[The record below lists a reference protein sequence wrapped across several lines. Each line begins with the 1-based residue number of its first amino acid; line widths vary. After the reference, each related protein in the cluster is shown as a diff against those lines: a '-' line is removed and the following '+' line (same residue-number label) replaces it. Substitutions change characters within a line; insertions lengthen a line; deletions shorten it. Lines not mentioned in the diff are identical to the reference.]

1 MLFRSREVVCRAPQM
16 DVAIKAAAV
25 ADYRPLEAAKD
36 KIKKSEGT
44 GSIQLERTK
53 DILAE
58 LGRMKLEGSI
68 HSFLC
73 GFSMETRDL
82 EENSRAKL
90 EKKHLDMVA
99 ANNLKVEGAGFGTD
113 TNVLTLIT
121 RDETI
126 QLERMGKEEA
136 ANEILNEI
144 IKRI

>member
-1 MLFRSREVVCRAPQM
+1 
-16 DVAIKAAAV
+16 
-25 ADYRPLEAAKD
+25 
-36 KIKKSEGT
+36 
-44 GSIQLERTK
+44 
-53 DILAE
+53 
-58 LGRMKLEGSI
+58 
-68 HSFLC
+68 
-73 GFSMETRDL
+73 METRDL